1 MTTSAKSTAFW
12 PCNQSRGK
20 SGAREQLRRQQRQR
34 LVDFREKCV
43 HRRHRWLEGQ
53 NLSRAKESLERVI
66 ADAIRACEVI
76 KRVRALT
83 SNATPER
90 LEVNV
95 NAVLKEVLAITRG
108 ELQARQVSLQ
118 LELNEDVPAVIG
130 DKVQLQ

>member
-1 MTTSAKSTAFW
+1 M
-12 PCNQSRGK
+12 
-20 SGAREQLRRQQRQR
+20 
-34 LVDFREKCV
+34 
-43 HRRHRWLEGQ
+43 
-53 NLSRAKESLERVI
+53 I